1 MNRKQAL
8 REDDESSKE
17 MRKMIAF
24 IAQEA
29 SEKAREIEIKADE
42 EFNIEKA
49 KIVRKETA
57 VIEDSFAK
65 RIKHASIKR
74 KITLSNMI
82 NSSRVKVLKALDA
95 SYESIL
101 LEAGLQL
108 ELRSREIYKELL
120 AGLLCEV
127 HLKYKQLLRQSP
139 WWADKALTG

>member
-49 KIVRKETA
+49 KIVRKETT
-57 VIEDSFAK
+57 VIEENFAK

-82 NSSRVKVLKALDA
+82 NSSRVKVLKALDD
-95 SYESIL
+95 SYGLVL
-101 LEAGLQL
+101 LEANLQL
-108 ELRSREIYKELL
+108 ELRSKEVYKELL
-120 AGLLCEV
+120 ASLLFEV
-127 HLKYKQLLRQSP
+127 YQYK
-139 WWADKALTG
+139 